1 MVIIM
6 EKSISDLKINGHG
19 SSTGGKYNSVV
30 INGNGSINGD
40 MECIYLRING
50 QGNIKGNAKAE
61 SFKINGNS
69 SIKGNLES
77 EKVKVNGMAHI
88 EGNLSVE
95 DAETY
100 GNINVGG
107 DCNAEMFRVD
117 GMFAVEG
124 LLNAGELKLNLHG
137 PSRAREIGGEKITV
151 KRMGRF
157 GLRGLK
163 NFIWPHGHDKGL
175 NADVIEGDDVY
186 LENTQAKVVRGN
198 NVELGPDCEIE
209 LVEYN
214 ETFKQ
219 DEKAE
224 VGDYRQI

>member
-6 EKSISDLKINGHG
+6 EKSISNLKINGHG
-19 SSTGGKYNSVV
+19 SSAGGKYDSVT

-40 MECIYLRING
+40 LECVYLRVNG
-50 QGNIKGNAKAE
+50 QGNVKGNVKAD

-69 SIKGNLES
+69 SIKGDLTA
-77 EKVKVNGMAHI
+77 EKVKINGMTHI
-88 EGNLSVE
+88 DGNLSVE
-95 DAETY
+95 EVETY
-100 GNINVGG
+100 GNINIGG
-107 DCNAEMFRVD
+107 DCNAEVFRVD

-151 KRMGRF
+151 KRTGRF

-163 NFIWPHGHDKGL
+163 NLILPHAHDKGL
-175 NADVIEGDDVY
+175 SADVIEGDDVY
-186 LENTQAKVVRGN
+186 LENTWAKVVRGN
-198 NVELGPDCEIE
+198 NVELGPACEIE

-214 ETFKQ
+214 ESFKQ
-219 DEKAE
+219 DEKAV
-224 VGDYRQI
+224 VGTHRKI

>member
-6 EKSISDLKINGHG
+6 EKDKSDLKINGHG
-19 SSTGGKYNSVV
+19 SSNGGKYNSVA

-40 MECIYLRING
+40 LECVYLRVNG

-61 SFKINGNS
+61 SVKINGNN
-69 SIKGNLES
+69 SIKGNLRA
-77 EKVKVNGMAHI
+77 EKIKVNGMAHI
-88 EGNLSVE
+88 EGNLSVDE
-95 DAETY
+95 AETY
-100 GNINVGG
+100 GNIDIGG

-124 LLNAGELKLNLHG
+124 LLNAGELRLNLHG

-157 GLRGLK
+157 GLGILK
-163 NFIWPHGHDKGL
+163 NFIWPHGHDEGL
-175 NADVIEGDDVY
+175 SADVIEGDDVY
-186 LENTQAKVVRGN
+186 LENTCAKVVRGS

-214 ETFKQ
+214 ESFKQ
-219 DEKAE
+219 DEKAT
-224 VGDYRQI
+224 VGDCRQV